1 MTNPAFS
8 DSQKHRGS
16 GTGEGAYCGW
26 DDNTGSDPDDGIL
39 QVLFPPQGASS
50 GAAAT
55 TLGASSRKSG
65 SHENSPL
72 EEEGFAT
79 FQMAEVAVPRQM
91 FQEILSLIARLRA
104 PPAPA

>member
-55 TLGASSRKSG
+55 DSRRLIQ
-65 SHENSPL
+65 EVR
-72 EEEGFAT
+72 FA
-79 FQMAEVAVPRQM
+79 
-91 FQEILSLIARLRA
+91 
-104 PPAPA
+104 